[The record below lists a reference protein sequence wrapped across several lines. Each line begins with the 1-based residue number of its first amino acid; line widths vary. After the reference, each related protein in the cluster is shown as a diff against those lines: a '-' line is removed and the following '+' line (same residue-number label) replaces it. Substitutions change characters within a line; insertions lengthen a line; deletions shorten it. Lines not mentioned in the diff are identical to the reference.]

1 MDIVIAEIFETAR
14 RKFTVLLTVFK
25 LVLTVVALVLTAL
38 RRLLTVAIFAV
49 FAIPELL
56 ILTIA
61 DESVIR
67 VPLLILPAKR
77 VPIVKLLAF
86 PVVVL
91 INPELR

>member
-1 MDIVIAEIFETAR
+1 MLTAFIR
-14 RKFTVLLTVFK
+14 LLTVFR
-25 LVLTVVALVLTAL
+25 LVLIDVAFVLTAFT
-38 RRLLTVAIFAV
+38 RLLTVAIFAV

-56 ILTIA
+56 ILTIV